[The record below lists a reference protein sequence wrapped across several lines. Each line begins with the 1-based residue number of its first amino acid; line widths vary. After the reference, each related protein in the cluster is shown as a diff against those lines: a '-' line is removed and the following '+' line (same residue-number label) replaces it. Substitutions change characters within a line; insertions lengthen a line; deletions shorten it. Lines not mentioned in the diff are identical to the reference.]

1 MISAST
7 SLKTAIGQLTK
18 RLIQSEK
25 KQSSLRSF
33 PTWVRLTT
41 NSPLIYEVCIPKPEL
56 QTLQNHIIDWKLRDL
71 RRQYQTQQKA
81 KSAILTAQSQNE
93 LNDLGTIADELIQ
106 QLDSLLNP
114 ERSRTD
120 QSTKCPVLQAY
131 AIGTDRESGERW

>member
-1 MISAST
+1 M
-7 SLKTAIGQLTK
+7 
-18 RLIQSEK
+18 
-25 KQSSLRSF
+25 
-33 PTWVRLTT
+33 
-41 NSPLIYEVCIPKPEL
+41 CIPKPEL

-120 QSTKCPVLQAY
+120 QSTKCPVLQAC
-131 AIGTDRESGERW
+131 AIGTDRESGER